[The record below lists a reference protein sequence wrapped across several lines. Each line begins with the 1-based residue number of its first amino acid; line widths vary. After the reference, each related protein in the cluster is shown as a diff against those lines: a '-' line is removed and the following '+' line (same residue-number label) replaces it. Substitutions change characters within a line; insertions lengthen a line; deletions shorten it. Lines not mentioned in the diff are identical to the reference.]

1 MGCHQSTRVSNFCV
15 SCRHLSVPTTLQ
27 CQDDTNGVLMGH
39 PLCCLSTLI
48 SGVKARSAFATP
60 WWLQQHC
67 DTHTWGVTLT
77 CQVSR
82 HVAPVVILAPTRGSL
97 PNFDVY
103 GTICNLYLCE
113 HHAIITTQWSLKVM
127 SHDYNNYNNN
137 YYIHIMYIPYSGNL
151 SREKTFANIAVFE
164 HPRKFYPRNIWGGYR
179 SGFI

>member
-1 MGCHQSTRVSNFCV
+1 MGCHQSTRLSNFCV

-27 CQDDTNGVLMGH
+27 CQDNTNGVLMEH

-48 SGVKARSAFATP
+48 SGVKARSAFGTP

-97 PNFDVY
+97 P
-103 GTICNLYLCE
+103 IL
-113 HHAIITTQWSLKVM
+113 M
-127 SHDYNNYNNN
+127 S
-137 YYIHIMYIPYSGNL
+137 MVPYSVPHKESRKLIFEVFVNL
-151 SREKTFANIAVFE
+151 VCHGTC
-164 HPRKFYPRNIWGGYR
+164 
-179 SGFI
+179 